1 MATFVGVFVIG
12 YMVLMDAVTTVYF
25 VEEHGLSEEK
35 AGTASYLM
43 CLGYL
48 FSITYLSYPIS
59 YLVYPFIP
67 MKPRAFIFLSLF
79 STSLMI
85 LLLYG
90 PSQHLPFL
98 PK

>member
-35 AGTASYLM
+35 AGTASFLM

-48 FSITYLSYPIS
+48 FSITYLSYPIP
-59 YLVYPFIP
+59 YIIYPLIP
-67 MKPRAFIFLSLF
+67 LQPRAFIFLSLF
-79 STSLMI
+79 TTSIIVLV
-85 LLLYG
+85 LYG
-90 PSQHLPFL
+90 PSMILDFV